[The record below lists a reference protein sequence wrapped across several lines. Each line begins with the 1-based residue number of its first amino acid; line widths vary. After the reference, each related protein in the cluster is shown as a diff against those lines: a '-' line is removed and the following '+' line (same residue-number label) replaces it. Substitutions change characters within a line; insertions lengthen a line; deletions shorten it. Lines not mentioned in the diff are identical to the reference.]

1 MAKPINNASVSLF
14 SRVLPG
20 AFLAA
25 ALQGCAYEPVYAERP
40 FTEKVGSAFIKLV
53 VPTNARLERMARKQA
68 LLLDKGF

>member
-1 MAKPINNASVSLF
+1 MNNERVSLL

-40 FTEKVGSAFIKLV
+40 FTEKVGSAFIKV
-53 VPTNARLERMARKQA
+53 VIPTNARLERMARKQA